1 MKRLMLAT
9 EFKNLWRE
17 KLVLALFLT
26 TSVLALVAF
35 FNAHY
40 FAKKQHDVVLAAQQM
55 QQQAIQDAKAGLPE
69 RLASTADYKWWEDPY
84 DLRGQAFYLMQN
96 YATKAPLAT
105 SPIATGQAD
114 VLPYYFKML
123 IKEKQH
129 IVHQYDY
136 VHPLSLLLGQFDLS
150 FVIVYLLPLLIIGIC
165 FNALAS
171 ERQGGQL
178 RLLILQ
184 GGSATRLLT
193 YQLLLRS
200 ALIVLP
206 FLSISS
212 LLLITIREQL
222 GVIELLSYNLIAL
235 CYSGFWIALTAW
247 VNSRAKSAAN
257 NAATL
262 VTCWLALVIVVPAL
276 VNTSIALL
284 EPTPS
289 RIHYI
294 DSLRAASDDAQ
305 KASEKTLA
313 QYFQDHPEL
322 AKNGS
327 GASDYATKKIATI
340 NSVERAMAA
349 QDVRFLTA
357 QQAQQHNAQKL
368 QYLSPALIVQTLL
381 VDLAGNG
388 LARHHAFMEEV
399 EAHHQALQGFF
410 ASEIA
415 KANQRGDFAPCEG
428 CSAKPTLTELADIP
442 QFSNDFATP
451 VNNYTPL
458 IWLLLLAVG
467 LLLIAKRRVNK
478 LDSANNKEVLVV

>member
-1 MKRLMLAT
+1 MKRLILAT
-9 EFKNLWRE
+9 ELKNLWRE
-17 KLVLALFLT
+17 KLVLTLFLT

-35 FNAHY
+35 LNAHY
-40 FAKKQHDVVLAAQQM
+40 FANKQRDVVLAAQQM
-55 QQQAIQDAKAGLPE
+55 QQQTIQNAKAGLPE
-69 RLASTADYKWWEDPY
+69 RLASTENHKWWEDPY

-96 YATKAPLAT
+96 YAIKTPLAT
-105 SPIATGQAD
+105 APIATGQAD

-150 FVIVYLLPLLIIGIC
+150 FVVIYLLPLLIISIC

-178 RLLILQ
+178 RLLMLQ
-184 GGSATRLLT
+184 GGSATHLLT

-200 ALIVLP
+200 ALIVMP
-206 FLSISS
+206 FLLISS
-212 LLLITIREQL
+212 LLLVIIRDQI
-222 GVIELLSYNLIAL
+222 GVTELLSYNFIVL
-235 CYSGFWIALTAW
+235 CYSGFWIAITAW

-262 VTCWLALVIVVPAL
+262 VTCWLGLVIVVPAL

-284 EPTPS
+284 DPTPS

-340 NSVERAMAA
+340 NSVERAMEV
-349 QDVRFLTA
+349 QDARFLNT
-357 QQAQQHNAQKL
+357 QQAQQQSAQKL

-388 LARHHAFMEEV
+388 LTRHHAFMCEV
-399 EAHHQALQGFF
+399 EAHHQALQRFF
-410 ASEIA
+410 ANEIA
-415 KANQRGDFAPCEG
+415 KANQRGDFAPCDG
-428 CSAKPTLTELADIP
+428 CSAKPTLTNLEDIP
-442 QFSNDFATP
+442 QFSSEFSTP
-451 VNNYTPL
+451 VYSYTPL
-458 IWLLLLAVG
+458 AWLLLLAVG

-478 LDSANNKEVLVV
+478 LDSASNKEVLVV

>member
-1 MKRLMLAT
+1 MKRLILAT
-9 EFKNLWRE
+9 ELKNLWRE
-17 KLVLALFLT
+17 KLVLTLFLT

-35 FNAHY
+35 LNAHY
-40 FAKKQHDVVLAAQQM
+40 FANKQRDVVLAAQQM
-55 QQQAIQDAKAGLPE
+55 QQQTIQNAKAGLPE
-69 RLASTADYKWWEDPY
+69 RLASTENHKWWEDPY

-96 YATKAPLAT
+96 YAIKTPLAT
-105 SPIATGQAD
+105 APIATGQAD

-150 FVIVYLLPLLIIGIC
+150 FVVIYLLPLLIISIC

-178 RLLILQ
+178 RLLMLQ
-184 GGSATRLLT
+184 GGSATHLLT

-200 ALIVLP
+200 ALIVMP
-206 FLSISS
+206 FLLISS
-212 LLLITIREQL
+212 LLLVIIRDQI
-222 GVIELLSYNLIAL
+222 GVTELLSYNFIVL
-235 CYSGFWIALTAW
+235 CYSGFWIAITAW

-262 VTCWLALVIVVPAL
+262 VTCWLGLVIVVPAL

-284 EPTPS
+284 DPTPS

-340 NSVERAMAA
+340 NSVERAMEV
-349 QDVRFLTA
+349 QDARFLNA
-357 QQAQQHNAQKL
+357 QQAQQQSAQKL

-388 LARHHAFMEEV
+388 LTRHHAFMSEV
-399 EAHHQALQGFF
+399 EAHHQALQRFF
-410 ASEIA
+410 ANEIA
-415 KANQRGDFAPCEG
+415 KANQRGDFAPCDG
-428 CSAKPTLTELADIP
+428 CSAKPTLTNLEDIP
-442 QFSNDFATP
+442 QFSSEFATP
-451 VNNYTPL
+451 VYSYTPL
-458 IWLLLLAVG
+458 TWLLLLAVG

-478 LDSANNKEVLVV
+478 LDSASNKEVLVV

>member
-1 MKRLMLAT
+1 MKRLILAT
-9 EFKNLWRE
+9 ELKNLWRE
-17 KLVLALFLT
+17 KLVLTLFLT

-35 FNAHY
+35 LNAHY
-40 FAKKQHDVVLAAQQM
+40 FANKQRDVVLAAQQM
-55 QQQAIQDAKAGLPE
+55 QQQTIQNAKAGLPE
-69 RLASTADYKWWEDPY
+69 RLASTENHKWWEDPY

-96 YATKAPLAT
+96 YATKTPLAT
-105 SPIATGQAD
+105 APIATGQAD

-150 FVIVYLLPLLIIGIC
+150 FVVIYLLPLLIISIC

-178 RLLILQ
+178 RLLMLQ
-184 GGSATRLLT
+184 GGSATHLLT

-200 ALIVLP
+200 ALIVMP
-206 FLSISS
+206 FLLISS
-212 LLLITIREQL
+212 LLLVIIRDQI
-222 GVIELLSYNLIAL
+222 GVTELLSYNFIVL
-235 CYSGFWIALTAW
+235 CYSGFWIAITAW

-262 VTCWLALVIVVPAL
+262 VTCWLGLVIVVPAL

-284 EPTPS
+284 DPTPS

-340 NSVERAMAA
+340 NSVERAMEVLDA
-349 QDVRFLTA
+349 RFLNA
-357 QQAQQHNAQKL
+357 QQAQQQSAQKL

-388 LARHHAFMEEV
+388 LTRHHAFMSEV
-399 EAHHQALQGFF
+399 EAHHQALQRFF
-410 ASEIA
+410 ANEIA
-415 KANQRGDFAPCEG
+415 KANQRGDFAPCDG
-428 CSAKPTLTELADIP
+428 CSAKPTLTNLEDIP
-442 QFSNDFATP
+442 QFSSEFATP
-451 VNNYTPL
+451 VYSYTPL
-458 IWLLLLAVG
+458 TWLLLLAVG

-478 LDSANNKEVLVV
+478 LDSASNKEVLVV

>member
-1 MKRLMLAT
+1 MKRLILAT
-9 EFKNLWRE
+9 ELKNLWRE
-17 KLVLALFLT
+17 KLVLTLFLT

-40 FAKKQHDVVLAAQQM
+40 FTNKQRDIVLAAQQM
-55 QQQAIQDAKAGLPE
+55 QQQTIQNAKTGLPE
-69 RLASTADYKWWEDPY
+69 RLASTENHKWWEDPY

-96 YATKAPLAT
+96 YATKTPLAT
-105 SPIATGQAD
+105 APIATGQAD

-150 FVIVYLLPLLIIGIC
+150 FVVIYLLPLLIISIC

-178 RLLILQ
+178 RLLMLQ
-184 GGSATRLLT
+184 GGSATHLLT

-200 ALIVLP
+200 ALILMP
-206 FLSISS
+206 FLLISS
-212 LLLITIREQL
+212 LLLVIIRDQI
-222 GVIELLSYNLIAL
+222 GVTELLSYNLIVL

-247 VNSRAKSAAN
+247 INSRAKSAAN

-284 EPTPS
+284 DPTPS

-340 NSVERAMAA
+340 NSVERAMEV
-349 QDVRFLTA
+349 QDARFLNA
-357 QQAQQHNAQKL
+357 QQAQQQSAHKL

-388 LARHHAFMEEV
+388 LTRHHAFMSEV
-399 EAHHQALQGFF
+399 EAHHHALQRFF
-410 ASEIA
+410 ANEIA
-415 KANQRGDFAPCEG
+415 KANQRGDFAPCDG
-428 CSAKPTLTELADIP
+428 CSAKPTLTNLADIP
-442 QFSNDFATP
+442 QFSSKFATP
-451 VNNYTPL
+451 VYSYTPL
-458 IWLLLLAVG
+458 TWLLLLAVG

>member
-1 MKRLMLAT
+1 MKRLILAT
-9 EFKNLWRE
+9 ELKNLWRE
-17 KLVLALFLT
+17 KLVLTLFLT

-40 FAKKQHDVVLAAQQM
+40 FANKQRDVVLAAQKM
-55 QQQAIQDAKAGLPE
+55 QQQAIQNAKAGLPE
-69 RLASTADYKWWEDPY
+69 RLTSTENHKWWEDPY

-96 YATKAPLAT
+96 YATKTPLAT
-105 SPIATGQAD
+105 APIATGQAD

-150 FVIVYLLPLLIIGIC
+150 FVVIYLLPLLIISIC

-171 ERQGGQL
+171 ERQDGQL
-178 RLLILQ
+178 RLLMLQ
-184 GGSATRLLT
+184 GGSATHLLT

-200 ALIVLP
+200 ALIVIP
-206 FLSISS
+206 FLLISS
-212 LLLITIREQL
+212 LLLVIIREQMS
-222 GVIELLSYNLIAL
+222 VTELLSYNLIVL

-284 EPTPS
+284 DPTPS

-294 DSLRAASDDAQ
+294 DNLRAASDDAQ

-327 GASDYATKKIATI
+327 SASDYATKKIATI
-340 NSVERAMAA
+340 NSVERAMEV
-349 QDVRFLTA
+349 QDARFLNA
-357 QQAQQHNAQKL
+357 QQAQQQSAQKL

-388 LARHHAFMEEV
+388 LTRHHAFMSEV
-399 EAHHQALQGFF
+399 AAHHQALQRFF
-410 ASEIA
+410 ANEIA
-415 KANQRGDFAPCEG
+415 KANQRGDFAPCDG
-428 CSAKPTLTELADIP
+428 CSAKPTLTNLADIP
-442 QFSNDFATP
+442 QFSSEFATP
-451 VNNYTPL
+451 VNSYTPL
-458 IWLLLLAVG
+458 IWLLLLALG
-467 LLLIAKRRVNK
+467 LLFVAKCRVNK
-478 LDSANNKEVLVV
+478 LDSATNKEVLVV

>member
-1 MKRLMLAT
+1 
-9 EFKNLWRE
+9 
-17 KLVLALFLT
+17 
-26 TSVLALVAF
+26 
-35 FNAHY
+35 
-40 FAKKQHDVVLAAQQM
+40 
-55 QQQAIQDAKAGLPE
+55 
-69 RLASTADYKWWEDPY
+69 
-84 DLRGQAFYLMQN
+84 
-96 YATKAPLAT
+96 
-105 SPIATGQAD
+105 
-114 VLPYYFKML
+114 ML

-150 FVIVYLLPLLIIGIC
+150 FVVIYLLPLLIISIC

-178 RLLILQ
+178 RLLMLQ
-184 GGSATRLLT
+184 GGSATHLLT

-200 ALIVLP
+200 ALIVMP
-206 FLSISS
+206 FLLISS
-212 LLLITIREQL
+212 LLLVIIRDQM
-222 GVIELLSYNLIAL
+222 GVTELLSYNLIVL

-284 EPTPS
+284 DPTPS

-340 NSVERAMAA
+340 NSVEHAMEV
-349 QDVRFLTA
+349 QDARFLNA
-357 QQAQQHNAQKL
+357 QQAQQQSAQKL

-388 LARHHAFMEEV
+388 LTRHHAFMSEV
-399 EAHHQALQGFF
+399 EAHHQALQRFF
-410 ASEIA
+410 ANEIA
-415 KANQRGDFAPCEG
+415 KANQRGDFAPCDG
-428 CSAKPTLTELADIP
+428 CSAKPTLTNLADIP
-442 QFSNDFATP
+442 QFSSELATP
-451 VNNYTPL
+451 VYSYTPL
-458 IWLLLLAVG
+458 IWLLLLAVS

>member
-1 MKRLMLAT
+1 MKRLILAT
-9 EFKNLWRE
+9 ELKNLWRE
-17 KLVLALFLT
+17 KLVLTLFLT
-26 TSVLALVAF
+26 TSVLAFVAF

-40 FAKKQHDVVLAAQQM
+40 FTNKQRDIVLAAQQM
-55 QQQAIQDAKAGLPE
+55 QQQTIQNAKTGLPE
-69 RLASTADYKWWEDPY
+69 RLASTENHKWWEDPY

-96 YATKAPLAT
+96 YATKTPLAT
-105 SPIATGQAD
+105 APIATGQAD

-150 FVIVYLLPLLIIGIC
+150 FVVIYLLPLLIISIC

-178 RLLILQ
+178 RLLMLQ
-184 GGSATRLLT
+184 GGSATHLLT

-200 ALIVLP
+200 ALILMP
-206 FLSISS
+206 FLLISS
-212 LLLITIREQL
+212 LLLVIIRDQI
-222 GVIELLSYNLIAL
+222 GVTELLSYNLIVL

-247 VNSRAKSAAN
+247 INSRAKSAAN

-276 VNTSIALL
+276 INTSIALL
-284 EPTPS
+284 DPTPS

-340 NSVERAMAA
+340 NSVERAMEV
-349 QDVRFLTA
+349 QDARFLNA
-357 QQAQQHNAQKL
+357 QQAQQQSAQKL

-388 LARHHAFMEEV
+388 LTRHHAFMSEV
-399 EAHHQALQGFF
+399 EAHHHALQRFF
-410 ASEIA
+410 ANEIA
-415 KANQRGDFAPCEG
+415 KANQRGDFAPCDG
-428 CSAKPTLTELADIP
+428 CSAKPTLTNLADIP
-442 QFSNDFATP
+442 QFSSKFATP
-451 VNNYTPL
+451 VYSYTPL
-458 IWLLLLAVG
+458 TWLLLLAVG

-478 LDSANNKEVLVV
+478 LDSASNKEVLVV